1 MAINKNK
8 DANTKLSDES
18 KSFQDRI
25 DEIRTLV
32 EENLRYT
39 KSLSQKN
46 GASQDLKGQQDLQ
59 KLLQENLK
67 VSKELYEMTKKIK
80 HWVAWQKVWGV
91 VKILIIAIPLIL
103 GIIYGPTLLRE
114 AFKPY
119 QELLNISPNPA
130 DQNLLKQVQSLI
142 NAEKNENS
150 SR

>member
-1 MAINKNK
+1 MATAKTKNV
-8 DANTKLSDES
+8 DTNLSDES

-25 DEIRTLV
+25 DEVRTLV

-39 KSLSQKN
+39 KSLSQKS
-46 GASQDLKGQQDLQ
+46 GANQDLKGQQDLQ

-67 VSKELYEMTKKIK
+67 ISKDLYEMTKKIK
-80 HWVAWQKVWGV
+80 HWVAWQRVWGV

-114 AFKPY
+114 ALKPY
-119 QELLNISPNPA
+119 QELLSIGTGA
-130 DQNLLKQVQSLI
+130 TDQNLLKQVQSLI
-142 NAEKNENS
+142 NTEKNENS